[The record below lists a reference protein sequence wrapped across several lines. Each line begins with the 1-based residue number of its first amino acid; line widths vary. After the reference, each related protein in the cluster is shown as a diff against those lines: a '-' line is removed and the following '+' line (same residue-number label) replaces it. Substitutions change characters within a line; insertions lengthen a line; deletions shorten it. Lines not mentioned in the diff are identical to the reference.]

1 MSGLLML
8 DTNALSAVMK
18 ARSPDLD
25 LRLSIAPF
33 CISVVTEGEIRFGL
47 ARRPQ
52 RVQFA
57 GLAETVL
64 GGIDIRPWTSATAR
78 RYGPLRAELTAL
90 GKPLAPMDLMIAAH
104 ALAEGATLITNDSA
118 FARVPGLAIQAYEQ
132 V

>member
-25 LRLSIAPF
+25 LQLSIEPF

-47 ARRPQ
+47 ARLPQ
-52 RVQFA
+52 RIEFA
-57 GLAETVL
+57 GLAEAVL
-64 GGIDIRPWTSATAR
+64 RRIDIRPWTSATAR
-78 RYGPLRAELTAL
+78 RYGPLRADLTRL

-104 ALAEGATLITNDSA
+104 ALAEGATLITADRA
-118 FARVPGLAIQAYEQ
+118 FAQVPGLAIQAYEQ

>member
-1 MSGLLML
+1 ML

-25 LRLSIAPF
+25 LRLSIEPF

-52 RVQFA
+52 RVGFTS
-57 GLAETVL
+57 LAEAVL
-64 GGIDIRPWTSATAR
+64 SRIDIRPWTSATAR
-78 RYGPLRAELTAL
+78 CYGPLRAELTTL
-90 GKPLAPMDLMIAAH
+90 GRPLAPLDLMIAAH
-104 ALAEGATLITNDSA
+104 AMAEGATLITADRA
-118 FARVPGLAIQAYEQ
+118 FARVPGLAIQDYEQ